1 MYENPS
7 RSFAQTFRFALLHVF
22 RDFDLRGHASIICR
36 AGNFAVVVHGVIEL
50 DQGGRARVC
59 VDACRAFFT
68 KFRGQLQSR

>member
-22 RDFDLRGHASIICR
+22 HDFDLRGHASIICR

-50 DQGGRARVC
+50 EVQRATSVPLIQP
-59 VDACRAFFT
+59 
-68 KFRGQLQSR
+68 RG